1 MIPGE
6 IKILDPW
13 RVIEASR
20 DGRARLL
27 SDRLADELPEGHVL
41 YGLKATALATRCD
54 RDDVLFEVEGGTARL
69 AVVHMT
75 WRREIDPRWPTTK
88 LFDSWDQWV
97 REDMMPAHD
106 EYLL

>member
-1 MIPGE
+1 MIPAE
-6 IKILDPW
+6 IRILEPW
-13 RVIEASR
+13 RVLAASTE
-20 DGRARLL
+20 GMARVL
-27 SDRLADELPEGHVL
+27 SDRLADQVPEGHLL

-75 WRREIDPRWPTTK
+75 WRKETDPHWPTTT

-97 REDMMPAHD
+97 QEDMIPAHR
-106 EYLL
+106 EHLL